1 MLIKIAGLAGLVDRF
16 LSLTFRLKSSVLLHL
31 DNVNISFN
39 KTIGVVKIVINMQNH
54 YLKSNKNT
62 FNLVANV
69 HKTRSVQSTKII
81 AHIIKEPT

>member
-16 LSLTFRLKSSVLLHL
+16 LCLTFRLKSSVLLHL
-31 DNVNISFN
+31 DKVNISFN
-39 KTIGVVKIVINMQNH
+39 KTIGVVKIVINLQNH

-69 HKTRSVQSTKII
+69 HKTGSVQSTKII